1 MEKLTQFSFGGSVW
15 RTPKPIILTF
25 LLFYSLM
32 GYSQQNGAIAC
43 NDLVQVSLDGDCE
56 AEITPDMILEG
67 TYNQPW
73 SVFTV
78 KISNVIGTIVT
89 RPGFHTVTVT
99 NTTNGNSCW
108 GNITV
113 EDKLPPIV
121 ENCP

>member
-67 TYNQPW
+67 YVQPTLECIYCQDIQRYRYHCNPSGFSHGNRDQHYQRQTAAGVTLLW
-73 SVFTV
+73 
-78 KISNVIGTIVT
+78 KIN
-89 RPGFHTVTVT
+89 FH
-99 NTTNGNSCW
+99 
-108 GNITV
+108 
-113 EDKLPPIV
+113 LL
-121 ENCP
+121 